1 MKDYNLIII
10 GGGASAILCAIEASK
25 KGIDDILLIEKD
37 PVLGG
42 ALNLGNYN
50 ISKDSITGKEYKEK
64 LLKELEKC
72 SIDIKLDTMALKIE
86 ENNEVLCTSKS
97 NGIEKIKGKKIII
110 ANGAKEGSRK
120 ALNMLGD
127 RCSGILTV
135 GMAKKIFS
143 MGIIPGKNI
152 LVEGGQTLYMIEKEL
167 KEHNI
172 KVEIISDDENCKT
185 YGLTDKIYH
194 NYNITSIEGNGRVE
208 SVRISNKK
216 DEKIIKCDTV
226 LFARNMISDGLVAMR
241 SNIKLNPKTTGAE
254 VDENFMTSRKDI
266 FACGNGI
273 YIHDYIED
281 IEKECR
287 DLIQKLEF

>member
-1 MKDYNLIII
+1 M
-10 GGGASAILCAIEASK
+10 
-25 KGIDDILLIEKD
+25 
-37 PVLGG
+37 
-42 ALNLGNYN
+42 
-50 ISKDSITGKEYKEK
+50 
-64 LLKELEKC
+64 
-72 SIDIKLDTMALKIE
+72 
-86 ENNEVLCTSKS
+86 
-97 NGIEKIKGKKIII
+97 
-110 ANGAKEGSRK
+110 
-120 ALNMLGD
+120 
-127 RCSGILTV
+127 
-135 GMAKKIFS
+135 
-143 MGIIPGKNI
+143 
-152 LVEGGQTLYMIEKEL
+152 
-167 KEHNI
+167 
-172 KVEIISDDENCKT
+172 
-185 YGLTDKIYH
+185 TDKIYH